1 MSPLIWLCLAAI
13 VWIALH
19 LGVSGTSL
27 RARIVDAMGEGP
39 FRGIFSLASFA
50 VIVWLVGAWSNA
62 GAVRGLWAT
71 PHWFFVVCMLLMLP
85 ALVLF
90 VGSVSTPNPT
100 LIAGPRARSGEEPA
114 RGVLRITRHPM
125 LWSFAIWALV
135 HMILF
140 GTLGALVFFG
150 AFLVVALA
158 GMPSLDAK
166 VAKRNP
172 PHWTRFVEVTSIL
185 PFVAIAQGRNRFV
198 FGEIGWWRIAV
209 AVVAWF
215 ALIAL
220 HPLLFDVPAWRMLT
234 GG

>member
-1 MSPLIWLCLAAI
+1 MSNLSWLILAAL

-27 RARIVDAMGEGP
+27 RGRIVGAIGEGP
-39 FRGIFSLASFA
+39 FRGLFSLASLL
-50 VIVWLVGAWSNA
+50 VVVWLAMSYGDA

-71 PHWFFVVCMLLMLP
+71 PHWLLVGCMLLMLP

-100 LIAGPRARSGEEPA
+100 LIAGPRARTADEPA

-150 AFLVVALA
+150 AFVVVALA

-166 VAKRNP
+166 VAKRDP
-172 PHWTRFVEVTSIL
+172 PHWTPFVEATSIV
-185 PFVAIAQGRNRFV
+185 PFVAILQGRNRFV
-198 FGEIGWWRIAV
+198 FGEIGWWRIAI

-220 HPLLFDVPAWRMLT
+220 HPLLFDVPAWRLLI
-234 GG
+234 GA